1 MGLGASQQCVV
12 IGCNVF
18 VKSFSELQNH
28 SNISKCIC
36 SMYLWQNM
44 ISFLL
49 KMGITWLRSFLKPKT
64 PPNRV
69 FWLIKYKDL
78 KHTYRNFLGNLVH
91 TNPNI
96 PLNFYWA
103 KIWCILI
110 DKRSQCTWIRV
121 TSSTELKSSSPFV
134 TPFTHVSR
142 YPGAWNKRQCNNMKS
157 MQKLAYVNMMYDIW
171 YVICN
176 RWRGICNVLKAISL
190 PFNV

>member
-96 PLNFYWA
+96 PSNLYWA
-103 KIWCILI
+103 KVWCIKLEERI
-110 DKRSQCTWIRV
+110 QRPTPKF
-121 TSSTELKSSSPFV
+121 TSSTELKSNSPLLGCFKVVFSFMFFV
-134 TPFTHVSR
+134 
-142 YPGAWNKRQCNNMKS
+142 C
-157 MQKLAYVNMMYDIW
+157 
-171 YVICN
+171 
-176 RWRGICNVLKAISL
+176 
-190 PFNV
+190 